1 MVNIQA
7 STHSWAH
14 LQANIGR
21 LVRHHSKQPS
31 EVFLFKALAKRAIAM
46 ESKNPWRCKWCKRL
60 CKMSA
65 MCCPSCGSAWQT
77 AADPSFVPGEGTR
90 HPSPRSRTSW
100 QHSEWNAAS
109 SWDSWPNWQTTSRKQ
124 SPRQKSPRRKA
135 KGGADYNQG
144 AKGAGGKA
152 LGSSPSDTWYLPNMP
167 PPPPFNHA
175 TLESTQT
182 AISASTS
189 CERDR
194 RAAEIPCLGENPEN
208 LIAKYARGCHGCFGS
223 SGYYDF
229 QGGDEDVPPTCDNY
243 GTMQERS
250 RHSAVQLEKLQDLM
264 GAILPKYA
272 RPLGKAYSSLRRRRK
287 ELLSTTERSQA
298 TAHGGQEQDQD
309 HPREGNGR
317 GKRGDDC
324 RYRRGGTSNSGSDSK
339 HKEDARCNERCYDYA
354 QRLSRRHITKEESL
368 SGISRRRFGES
379 CRATANPNGAFSLG
393 CTTSL
398 PYLGRWEQP
407 NYPAH
412 YVRSVKWADDPSCLY
427 VARHDSI
434 DDPARRWEQMK
445 PDWTHSIQA
454 ESDFKSPLEA
464 LRQGFL
470 LEQTFLEIVFD
481 DDRQRFELYVGKS
494 QFDANSPDMR
504 ETDDTLMSSD
514 AGSLSPKV
522 QDSSRLPEITCL
534 VDCISP
540 QDIEALCLEL
550 SLDEEEF
557 VLTGISQKLPVH
569 RSFHLHFDAELP
581 WQEYHMRLTKEESE
595 QIFVWR
601 TFFAQ
606 WSLPH
611 GLRVLRLHR
620 VHTGPVLQHAGPIHL
635 TITTWHDGQVPGL
648 IAIDT
653 NTEIFYYALRCI
665 TQWREALSWMSPTCD
680 LPEPEKILKLWHRGC
695 NQSCWTNLPLQCGTL
710 LSLDMPLDR
719 DRPALREHRIDEM
732 DVIDPPVL
740 DFDADEPMVFPEDV
754 QGRDEPVAIISDDEN
769 LIVQALAARQDAGSL
784 QVILF
789 GYDGEAIGRR
799 DQDVTPA
806 TFEALQHAIERAYQD
821 YQGHFIKPYLVR
833 PQPVALMQEGLVF
846 VVAIQHVFAGAPIP
860 RQNHALCLAGMQLSY
875 AGSTEPDVHR
885 AFELESSFD
894 MHDVQMALQINTLC
908 QPRGRRLCTFQAED
922 VPMIP
927 MMEYNALSG
936 SYITVDIQ
944 EERPVFNIQRA
955 CQELDSVLD
964 DIQLAQQDEQIR
976 QIQIIQHGYRYR
988 SLGTVN
994 QPWTSTSIDPV
1005 AVAQNFAAGWIQQP
1019 LDRSQIYRVKAMDN
1033 VDTTL

>member
-1 MVNIQA
+1 
-7 STHSWAH
+7 
-14 LQANIGR
+14 
-21 LVRHHSKQPS
+21 
-31 EVFLFKALAKRAIAM
+31 M

-77 AADPSFVPGEGTR
+77 AADPSFAPGGNET
-90 HPSPRSRTSW
+90 SFTKKQTFLATPRVECCIQLEQLAQLADHFEKTVTSTKESQEKSKRWSRLQSRSKRSW
-100 QHSEWNAAS
+100 
-109 SWDSWPNWQTTSRKQ
+109 RKGLG
-124 SPRQKSPRRKA
+124 RFTIGYLVFA
-135 KGGADYNQG
+135 K
-144 AKGAGGKA
+144 
-152 LGSSPSDTWYLPNMP
+152 
-167 PPPPFNHA
+167 HA
-175 TLESTQT
+175 TT
-182 AISASTS
+182 AWLGEHTDSYIASTS
-189 CERDR
+189 RERDR

-208 LIAKYARGCHGCFGS
+208 LIAKYAQGCHGCSGS
-223 SGYYDF
+223 SGNYDF
-229 QGGDEDVPPTCDNY
+229 QGGDEDIPPTCDNY
-243 GTMQERS
+243 GTMQERP
-250 RHSAVQLEKLQDLM
+250 RHSAVQLEELQDLM
-264 GAILPKYA
+264 GAMLPRYA

-287 ELLSTTERSQA
+287 ELHSTAERSQA
-298 TAHGGQEQDQD
+298 PAHGGQEQDQD
-309 HPREGNGR
+309 HPREGNSR

-324 RYRRGGTSNSGSDSK
+324 RYRRGRTSNSGSDSK
-339 HKEDARCNERCYDYA
+339 QQEDARCNERCYDYA

-368 SGISRRRFGES
+368 SRISRRRFGES
-379 CRATANPNGAFSLG
+379 CRVTANPNRAFSLG

-412 YVRSVKWADDPSCLY
+412 YVRSVKWADDPSFLY
-427 VARHDSI
+427 VARPDAI

-454 ESDFKSPLEA
+454 ENDFKSPLEA

-470 LEQTFLEIVFD
+470 LEQTFLEISFD
-481 DDRQRFELYVGKS
+481 DDLQRFELCAGKS
-494 QFDANSPDMR
+494 QFDANCLDMR
-504 ETDDTLMSSD
+504 DTDDTLMSSD
-514 AGSLSPKV
+514 AESLSSKV
-522 QDSSRLPEITCL
+522 QDSSRLPATTCL

-557 VLTGISQKLPVH
+557 VLTGISQKLPAQ

-581 WQEYHMRLTKEESE
+581 SWQEYHMLLTKEESE
-595 QIFVWR
+595 QTSVWR

-611 GLRVLRLHR
+611 GPRVLRLHR
-620 VHTGPVLQHAGPIHL
+620 VHTGPVLQHAGRMHL

-680 LPEPEKILKLWHRGC
+680 LPEPEKILKVWHRGY

-710 LSLDMPLDR
+710 LSLDMPLDI
-719 DRPALREHRIDEM
+719 DRPAPREHRIDEM

-740 DFDADEPMVFPEDV
+740 EFDVDEPMVFPEDV
-754 QGRDEPVAIISDDEN
+754 QGRDEAVAIISDDEN
-769 LIVQALAARQDAGSL
+769 LIVQALAARQEAGSL
-784 QVILF
+784 HVILF

-833 PQPVALMQEGLVF
+833 PQPAALMQEGLVF

-875 AGSTEPDVHR
+875 AR
-885 AFELESSFD
+885 
-894 MHDVQMALQINTLC
+894 
-908 QPRGRRLCTFQAED
+908 
-922 VPMIP
+922 
-927 MMEYNALSG
+927 
-936 SYITVDIQ
+936 
-944 EERPVFNIQRA
+944 
-955 CQELDSVLD
+955 
-964 DIQLAQQDEQIR
+964 
-976 QIQIIQHGYRYR
+976 
-988 SLGTVN
+988 
-994 QPWTSTSIDPV
+994 
-1005 AVAQNFAAGWIQQP
+1005 
-1019 LDRSQIYRVKAMDN
+1019 IY
-1033 VDTTL
+1033 